1 MGLNSGSS
9 RYQNCSRPAAT
20 VYRVFLFLSLI
31 TLFGCPSGT
40 THMVPMRDGTR
51 LATDVYLPPDNSGPW
66 PVLLIRTP
74 YGREDDS
81 SLLGYTDDYA
91 VVVQDVRGQFDSE
104 GEYRPFYDDGWGELQ
119 DGYDTVIWIRD
130 QTWCNGTIG
139 TYGGSALG
147 ITQHLLAGTSPPG
160 VACQFI
166 LVASDNLYPELYF
179 QGGVLRLNLLTTWL
193 KDRGA
198 LDWFD
203 TIKEHPDYDTFWD
216 SVNTGTRIEVISL
229 PAYHIGGWY
238 DIALKGTINGFLT
251 RQTEGAE
258 GARGNQKLLIGPWTH
273 NGIFT
278 SRQGEVRYPENAELD
293 HDALLFR
300 WVDHWLKGEETSIMD
315 EPPVRYYVMGDLLDP
330 EAPGNAWREATTW
343 PPYDL
348 PHQPYYLH
356 QGGLLSPGLPEEEG
370 TAFTYLFDPEDPVPT
385 RGGANLF
392 LDAGPYIQ
400 NMQTPPVEER
410 DDVILFTTP
419 PLDEPLEVT
428 GNLKVILYASSDAVD
443 TDFTAKL
450 SDVYPATEDYPR
462 ERSLLVADGII
473 RARYRNSL
481 TTPELMVPGTVY
493 PLEVDLWATSII
505 FNKGHRIRL
514 ALSSSNY
521 PRFDV
526 NTNTGGEFYER
537 EEVKTATNTIYY
549 NKTYPSH
556 LLLPVVP

>member
-1 MGLNSGSS
+1 
-9 RYQNCSRPAAT
+9 
-20 VYRVFLFLSLI
+20 
-31 TLFGCPSGT
+31 
-40 THMVPMRDGTR
+40 MRDGVE
-51 LATDVYLPPDNSGPW
+51 LATDVYLPPESSGPW

-74 YGREDDS
+74 YGREDDT
-81 SLLGYTDDYA
+81 SLLGYTNDYA

-119 DGYDTVIWIRD
+119 DGYDTVMWIRD
-130 QTWCNGTIG
+130 QEWCDGKIG

-160 VACQFI
+160 VVCQFI
-166 LVASDNLYPELYF
+166 LVASDNLYSELYF
-179 QGGVLRLNLLTTWL
+179 QGGVLRLNMLTTWL
-193 KDRGA
+193 GDRGA

-203 TIKEHPDYDTFWD
+203 TIKEHPHYDAFWD
-216 SVNTGTRIEVISL
+216 AVNTETRIEMINL

-273 NGIFT
+273 NRIF
-278 SRQGEVRYPENAELD
+278 SNEQDAVHYPENAAVD
-293 HDALLFR
+293 HDALLSR
-300 WVDHWLKGEETSIMD
+300 WVDYWLKGEDTGIMD
-315 EPPVRYYVMGDLLDP
+315 EPPVRYYVMGDLLDQD
-330 EAPGNAWREATTW
+330 ARGNEWREASTW
-343 PPYDL
+343 PPHDF
-348 PHQPYYLH
+348 PPRTYYLH
-356 QGGLLSPGLPEEEG
+356 QGGGLSPVLPEEEG
-370 TAFTYLFDPEDPVPT
+370 TSSTYLFDPEDPVPT
-385 RGGANLF
+385 LGGANLF
-392 LDAGPYIQ
+392 LEAGPYIQ
-400 NMQTPPVEER
+400 SMQTPPVEER
-410 DDVILFTTP
+410 GDVILFTTP

-450 SDVYPATEDYPR
+450 TDVYPATFDYPL

-473 RARYRNSL
+473 RARYRDSL

-493 PLEVDLWATSII
+493 RLEIDLVATSIV

-514 ALSSSNY
+514 ALSSSNF

-526 NTNTGGEFYER
+526 NTNTGGEFFDR
-537 EEVKTATNTIYY
+537 EEVKMATNTIYY

-556 LLLPVVP
+556 MLLPVVP